1 MAFDH
6 NGIELLLLAKCAGVR
21 FDRYATLGRQA
32 VFSFTPIDVK
42 RLLNGF
48 GLAIDQAATAG
59 VHRAYEHD
67 E

>member
-1 MAFDH
+1 MDFDH
-6 NGIELLLLAKCAGVR
+6 NGIELLLLAKSAGVC
-21 FDRYATLGRQA
+21 FDRCAMLGRQA
-32 VFSFTPIDVK
+32 VFNVTPIDVK